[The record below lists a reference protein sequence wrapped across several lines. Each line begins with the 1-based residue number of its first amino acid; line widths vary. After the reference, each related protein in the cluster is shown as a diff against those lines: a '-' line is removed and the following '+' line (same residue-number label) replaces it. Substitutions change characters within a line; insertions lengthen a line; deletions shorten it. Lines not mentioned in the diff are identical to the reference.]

1 LPLTIDHVIPKSKGG
16 DDSWENMVAACLPC
30 NNRKGNRSPEEAKLK
45 MKIKPYTPNHIMF
58 IRNNA
63 GRLEDTWKQYLFQS

>member
-1 LPLTIDHVIPKSKGG
+1 
-16 DDSWENMVAACLPC
+16 
-30 NNRKGNRSPEEAKLK
+30 
-45 MKIKPYTPNHIMF
+45 MKIKPYAPNHIMF